1 MTMLYTSFVLVFV
14 CECASCIII
23 SMMARALSRE
33 RVSCVGTEEYTG
45 DYVHSWFFF
54 FSFLHAIAEK
64 IIKAKWKGLRDNFR
78 IQWKMIPR
86 DENDSLL
93 VSPEDFSGTKWQ
105 YYRPLLFLADNMGK
119 SRNSYNSHYDDSNY
133 ELLHQFEPAIEIP
146 SDEEL
151 GGDDTKPELSPKL
164 HQRLMAAVKAQQR
177 DASPPNNHQ
186 RESKSNPRPPPK
198 LRAIPQLNLM
208 DVHSLLAR
216 STVGQTTISPAPL
229 LMNHQQPPQNAP
241 SSSTS
246 SHAKRR
252 KTDDTNGVTTTG
264 CGASSNDEYPTASS
278 PPFPNSSN
286 DDDYHF
292 LMSLQPYLTQFTGPQ
307 KLRIRMR
314 IQKLI
319 FKELYKD
326 DIDD

>member
-1 MTMLYTSFVLVFV
+1 MSSLAAFANLDVDKLITDI
-14 CECASCIII
+14 ASRPAIWDKNFNG
-23 SMMARALSRE
+23 RQNKGFLEDTWDELALI
-33 RVSCVGTEEYTG
+33 
-45 DYVHSWFFF
+45 HN
-54 FSFLHAIAEK
+54 APKK

-86 DENDSLL
+86 DENDQLL
-93 VSPEDFSGTKWQ
+93 VSPDEFTGTKWQ

-119 SRNSYNSHYDDSNY
+119 SRNSYTNHYDDSNY

-146 SDEEL
+146 SD
-151 GGDDTKPELSPKL
+151 DDIEDEKPELSPKL
-164 HQRLMAAVKAQQR
+164 HQRLMAAAKAQR
-177 DASPPNNHQ
+177 DSSPPSNHQ
-186 RESKSNPRPPPK
+186 GQPKSHQRPPPK

-208 DVHSLLAR
+208 DVHSLLVR

-229 LMNHQQPPQNAP
+229 NMTQQHLQNTAP
-241 SSSTS
+241 SSSTTPAN
-246 SHAKRR
+246 AKRR

-264 CGASSNDEYPTASS
+264 CGASSNDEYPSASS

>member
-1 MTMLYTSFVLVFV
+1 MKSR
-14 CECASCIII
+14 C
-23 SMMARALSRE
+23 SRE
-33 RVSCVGTEEYTG
+33 RFSCVSER
-45 DYVHSWFFF
+45 
-54 FSFLHAIAEK
+54 AIANIHSCAFPFMITEK

-86 DENDSLL
+86 DENDQLL
-93 VSPEDFSGTKWQ
+93 VNPDEFTGTKWQ

-119 SRNSYNSHYDDSNY
+119 SRNSYNNHYDDSNY

-146 SDEEL
+146 SDDEIDE
-151 GGDDTKPELSPKL
+151 DTKPELSPKL
-164 HQRLMAAVKAQQR
+164 HQRLMAAVKAQRER
-177 DASPPNNHQ
+177 DTSPSNNQSHH
-186 RESKSNPRPPPK
+186 SKSNQRPPPK

-229 LMNHQQPPQNAP
+229 NMTNQHLQNAAP
-241 SSSTS
+241 SSSTPS
-246 SHAKRR
+246 NAKRR
-252 KTDDTNGVTTTG
+252 RTDDTNGVTTTG

-278 PPFPNSSN
+278 PSFPNSSN